1 MQPAKWGGWRE
12 GLCQSACVAN
22 SVGFRENT
30 RQCLILQVRFKIIV
44 TQIISQVQG
53 YEDSS
58 AECVG
63 INRHVTLCDDVAICG
78 VRSCGSSRQSRHQVS
93 TNHYIIL
100 TNQRSLYVCYTLFW
114 PIGDHH
120 ISLLWPIKYLKN
132 IIWPIKQIVLQ
143 YATDQ
148 CEKLSKYHP
157 AIRDINV
164 LGSPAKHNFSKPD
177 QACSIYCKG
186 ESGKGWV
193 KLANTFYP
201 DGKTTHS
208 YLSVLSVTMTG
219 TWCYAD
225 PTGMDYFCRD
235 HKCQPGN
242 HPLF

>member
-1 MQPAKWGGWRE
+1 MMLLSVESGPVAAPDNPDTRYQP
-12 GLCQSACVAN
+12 
-22 SVGFRENT
+22 
-30 RQCLILQVRFKIIV
+30 II
-44 TQIISQVQG
+44 TS
-53 YEDSS
+53 
-58 AECVG
+58 
-63 INRHVTLCDDVAICG
+63 
-78 VRSCGSSRQSRHQVS
+78 
-93 TNHYIIL
+93 
-100 TNQRSLYVCYTLFW
+100 FW

-120 ISLLWPIKYLKN
+120 TSLL
-132 IIWPIKQIVLQ
+132 WPIKQIVLQ

-164 LGSPAKHNFSKPD
+164 LGSPAKHDFSKPD

-242 HPLF
+242 NPLF

>member
-1 MQPAKWGGWRE
+1 MMLLSVESDPVAAPDNPDTRYQPIIIHHFD
-12 GLCQSACVAN
+12 QS
-22 SVGFRENT
+22 E
-30 RQCLILQVRFKIIV
+30 IIY
-44 TQIISQVQG
+44 IS
-53 YEDSS
+53 
-58 AECVG
+58 
-63 INRHVTLCDDVAICG
+63 
-78 VRSCGSSRQSRHQVS
+78 
-93 TNHYIIL
+93 
-100 TNQRSLYVCYTLFW
+100 FW
-114 PIGDHH
+114 PIRDHH
-120 ISLLWPIKYLKN
+120 TLLWPIKYSKN

-201 DGKTTHS
+201 DGKRTHS